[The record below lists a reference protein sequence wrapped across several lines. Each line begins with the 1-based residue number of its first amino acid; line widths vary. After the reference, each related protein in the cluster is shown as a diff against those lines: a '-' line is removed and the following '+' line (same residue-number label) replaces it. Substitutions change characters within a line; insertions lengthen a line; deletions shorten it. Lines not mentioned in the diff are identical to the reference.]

1 MADANDK
8 RNILLHQ
15 EGWGLTFL
23 QDCKHASMCAWTYVL
38 SMCAWTHV
46 LNITQMYNGHEF
58 EQTQGDG
65 EGQGSLAYC
74 SLWGHKELDTT

>member
-1 MADANDK
+1 MVDANDK

-15 EGWGLTFL
+15 EGWGLAFL
-23 QDCKHASMCAWTYVL
+23 QDCKHASMYAWTY
-38 SMCAWTHV
+38 V
-46 LNITQMYNGHEF
+46 LNITQMYNGHHF
-58 EQTQGDG
+58 EQTQGDT